1 MILLTLEEKV
11 EGRRNDLLWRLCE
24 KGIAEPEGIWEML
37 ESRGIDVTPGVI
49 YQAISNH
56 TKQQKTTDEKRGARA
71 LPDKEK
77 GVTWKDMEML
87 ALIAEK
93 PGGTRQLMRFLT
105 T

>member
-1 MILLTLEEKV
+1 MKPLTLEQKA

-49 YQAISNH
+49 CQAISNH
-56 TKQQKTTDEKRGARA
+56 AKQQKTTDQDRGARA
-71 LPDKEK
+71 LPGEEK
-77 GVTWKDMEML
+77 GVTWKDMEMV

-93 PGGTRQLMRFLT
+93 AGGIRELMRLLS
-105 T
+105 